1 MLASEDMKN
10 TTLSDKIANEPEKY
24 LKQAP
29 SYKFQETLS
38 PNIRSKINFLNS

>member
-1 MLASEDMKN
+1 MKN
-10 TTLSDKIANEPEKY
+10 ITLSDKIADDPERY

-29 SYKFQETLS
+29 SYKFEETLS